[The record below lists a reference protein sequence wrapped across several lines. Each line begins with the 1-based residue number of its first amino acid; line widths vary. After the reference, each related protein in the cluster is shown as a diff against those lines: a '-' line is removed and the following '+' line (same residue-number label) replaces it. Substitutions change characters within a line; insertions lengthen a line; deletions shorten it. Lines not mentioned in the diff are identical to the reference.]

1 MKTNILLILASIAIG
16 ISSCGPQDKLQEKRE
31 ELKEKKIQLQEIRH
45 EITLLEKEIASID
58 PEFAKDHRKATLI
71 STVPVEKTTFSHFVE
86 VSGAVKS
93 RKNVLISSE
102 NMGTVQRVLVKEGND
117 VKRGQLL
124 MTQDTELYQ
133 KNLDRLET
141 EYELAITMFEKQAN
155 LWNQRIGT
163 EVQYLESKNR
173 KESLEDQIANV
184 KTQIAKS
191 QIRAP
196 FDGTIEEVS
205 VKEGEMAQ
213 IGSPLVRIVNH
224 KDMYVKADVS
234 ESYIGQ
240 FKRGDQIDIYFP
252 SLDKSVQSTISS
264 VGQII
269 DEQNRTFSIEA
280 LLPAIDF
287 TVKPNLLAVV
297 KVKDFEKENALVV
310 PSKLIQKDNKG
321 DFVFVAQKTDSSAMV
336 AKKVQIKRGITYQN
350 QTLVEEGLS
359 GDEVLVDEGFRDVA
373 DGAKVKEV
381 ANVL

>member
-1 MKTNILLILASIAIG
+1 MG